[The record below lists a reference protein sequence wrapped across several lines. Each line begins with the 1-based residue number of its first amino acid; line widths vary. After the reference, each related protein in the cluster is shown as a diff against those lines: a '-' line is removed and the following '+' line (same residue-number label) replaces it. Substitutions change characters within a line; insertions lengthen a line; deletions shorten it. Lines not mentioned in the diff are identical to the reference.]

1 MDVEGKKYIVDR
13 IEGDYV
19 ILEGEQGNLFN
30 VKESDII
37 ANVKEGDILYK
48 KDNIYFIDDELT
60 KRRKEEIDKLMKGLW
75 EE

>member
-1 MDVEGKKYIVDR
+1 MEGKKYIVDR
-13 IEGDYV
+13 MEGDYV

-30 VKESDII
+30 VKKSNMI

-48 KDNIYFIDDELT
+48 KDNIYFIDDEAT
-60 KRRKEEIDKLMKGLW
+60 KRRKEEIDNLMKGLW